1 MLGVDIWQKKNITP
15 THQGLVLCVLG
26 STKWDWGVLH
36 GSSPSDLS
44 KVATIRTNF
53 NHAKCWSFSKNI
65 QSEFAWFSIRH
76 WQKNMMFLASD
87 LFGVRHWSKCL
98 GWWSLKT
105 SRWHQMTS
113 DAVWKVQKL
122 KHDISWPSFQHL
134 STSFNIFQHL
144 STSFNIFQHLST
156 SFNIFQHLSTSFNIF
171 QHLSTSFNIFQHLS
185 TPFNTFQHLST
196 PFNTF
201 QHLSTSFNIFQH
213 LSTSFNIFQH
223 LSTSFNIF
231 QHLST
236 SFNPRLLTVALRWI
250 GRATVERMDPERMD
264 LGLGPKGRCFCQLYS
279 STIHSTALLPWPK
292 LWAQRWKKW
301 PAEQPLAG
309 TSTRNEFYGYPW
321 LSNAIQINAP
331 LAMDLAYII
340 CPTPKT
346 LGACKFGTPR

>member
-1 MLGVDIWQKKNITP
+1 MLNPTSVDNICPNPLTYFLTSNFGGTHTDGVCSCVLGSPALGLMEISLRVRHVRCRHLAKKNITP

-76 WQKNMMFLASD
+76 WQKKHDVLGKRPLWCPGIDPSAWVD
-87 LFGVRHWSKCL
+87 GHWKPPDDI
-98 GWWSLKT
+98 
-105 SRWHQMTS
+105 RWHRTPFGKSKNSSMTS
-113 DAVWKVQKL
+113 
-122 KHDISWPSFQHL
+122 HDHP
-134 STSFNIFQHL
+134 FNIFQHL

-156 SFNIFQHLSTSFNIF
+156 SFNT
-171 QHLSTSFNIFQHLS
+171 FQHLS

-201 QHLSTSFNIFQH
+201 QHLSTSFNTFQH

-231 QHLST
+231 QPQAVDGCL
-236 SFNPRLLTVALRWI
+236 ALNWTGH
-250 GRATVERMDPERMD
+250 GRENGSRENGSGSGSKR
-264 LGLGPKGRCFCQLYS
+264 
-279 STIHSTALLPWPK
+279 ALL
-292 LWAQRWKKW
+292 LSALQLHH
-301 PAEQPLAG
+301 PLHRSA
-309 TSTRNEFYGYPW
+309 SM
-321 LSNAIQINAP
+321 AKA
-331 LAMDLAYII
+331 
-340 CPTPKT
+340 
-346 LGACKFGTPR
+346 LGAAVEEMTRWAATCGD